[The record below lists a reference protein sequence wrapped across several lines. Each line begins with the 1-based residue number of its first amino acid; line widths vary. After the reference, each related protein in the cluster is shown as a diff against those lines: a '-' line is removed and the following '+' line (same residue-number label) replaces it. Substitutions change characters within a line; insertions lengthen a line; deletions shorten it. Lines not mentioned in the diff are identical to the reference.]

1 MKQSQLKQIIKEEVQ
16 KVINTE
22 EDNLSHYMFFED
34 LKAISRMAEEILT
47 FDFHQV
53 DELLSNGHDW
63 AEDHISSAETK
74 LGEVTGFLKNHLE
87 NTSLTEGAYED
98 AMANLNTKVGVK
110 VPTAKNTFKE
120 KEFKVEYWQYINDEY
135 DFDFIIVKAKDEAD
149 ALVKAKEELKKSG
162 KRNVRYDKLKVIK

>member
-16 KVINTE
+16 KVIIE
-22 EDNLSHYMFFED
+22 ETQNAEWRNIASIFSHYLNEIEKHNQFAYADTHEVQSIVNNMLVD
-34 LKAISRMAEEILT
+34 LKDTLN
-47 FDFHQV
+47 DF
-53 DELLSNGHDW
+53 
-63 AEDHISSAETK
+63 T
-74 LGEVTGFLKNHLE
+74 
-87 NTSLTEGAYED
+87 LTEGAYED